1 MMESTANPGR
11 TMSERLPQEIL
22 ESFGSS
28 VLPQAVLAENLPRP
42 TWRSR
47 KLPRID
53 RLKAYW
59 EERRGNLPVPLRR
72 DIDPTDLK
80 DLLPYIII
88 SELQR
93 NPFRVRY
100 RLGGAAVNEAL
111 GYNIAGRFLDE
122 MDVAGGQDTWTG
134 IYKRAMES
142 ARPVFGCT
150 VATLSNVTMFN
161 CEFAVFPISQS
172 GDLVDQCLEIE
183 NWEAEK
189 GTAHYNDT
197 RLEWVVS
204 ILP

>member
-1 MMESTANPGR
+1 MVSTANLGR
-11 TMSERLPQEIL
+11 MMGDRLHAETAD
-22 ESFGSS
+22 SFGGSAL
-28 VLPQAVLAENLPRP
+28 VPAVLENDLPRP
-42 TWRSR
+42 NWRSR

-59 EERRGNLPVPLRR
+59 EERRGSRLVPLRQ

-88 SELQR
+88 GELQR

-100 RLGGAAVNEAL
+100 RLGGAAVNDAL
-111 GYNIAGRFLDE
+111 GYNIAGRYLDE

-134 IYKRAMES
+134 VYKRAMES

-150 VATLSNVTMFN
+150 VATLSNVTMFT

-189 GTAHYNDT
+189 GAAHYNDT
-197 RLEWVVS
+197 RLEWVVTV
-204 ILP
+204 LP

>member
-1 MMESTANPGR
+1 MVLTANPGR
-11 TMSERLPQEIL
+11 TMGDRLHSEIAD
-22 ESFGSS
+22 SFGSGA
-28 VLPQAVLAENLPRP
+28 LAPAVLEGDLPRP
-42 TWRSR
+42 NWRSR
-47 KLPRID
+47 KLPRIE

-59 EERRGNLPVPLRR
+59 EERRGNRQVPLRR

-88 SELQR
+88 GELQR

-100 RLGGAAVNEAL
+100 RLGGAAVNDAL
-111 GYNIAGRFLDE
+111 GYNIAGRYLDE
-122 MDVAGGQDTWTG
+122 MDVAGGQDTWAG
-134 IYKRAMES
+134 VYKRAMES

-150 VATLSNVTMFN
+150 VATLSSVTMFT

-189 GTAHYNDT
+189 GSAHYNDT
-197 RLEWVVS
+197 RLEWVVTV
-204 ILP
+204 LP

>member
-1 MMESTANPGR
+1 MGD
-11 TMSERLPQEIL
+11 RLPLEI
-22 ESFGSS
+22 
-28 VLPQAVLAENLPRP
+28 VENLGGSAVAPALLEAGLSGLS
-42 TWRSR
+42 WRSR

-59 EERRGNLPVPLRR
+59 EERRGNRLVPLRR
-72 DIDPTDLK
+72 DIDPVDLK

-88 SELQR
+88 AELQR

-100 RLGGAAVNEAL
+100 RLGGAAVNDAL
-111 GYNIAGRFLDE
+111 GYNIAGRYLDE
-122 MDVAGGQDTWTG
+122 MEVAGGQDTWKSV
-134 IYKRAMES
+134 YKRVMES

-150 VATLSNVTMFN
+150 VATLSSVTMFT

-189 GTAHYNDT
+189 GSAHYNDT
-197 RLEWVVS
+197 RLEWVVTVH
-204 ILP
+204 P